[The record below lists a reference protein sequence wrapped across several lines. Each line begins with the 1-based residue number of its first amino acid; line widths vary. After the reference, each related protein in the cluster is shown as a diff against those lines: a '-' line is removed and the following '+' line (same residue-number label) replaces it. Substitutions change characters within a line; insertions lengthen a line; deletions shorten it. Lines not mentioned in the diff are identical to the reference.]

1 MSYSNSHSIRSV
13 MNKISKNGNDS
24 SYFLLGDDYFLQS
37 FFLSK
42 IKENSNPGTNI
53 DYYYLNDQSDLEM
66 FFNSLSS
73 MSLFTNENIFIIKNF
88 NRLSSL
94 SQNMLDKYLNN
105 TDKNNTLIFILD
117 EFMIKNKFSQKISNF
132 STIVNTQTP
141 FEESK
146 IKKWIRYYFRN
157 EKQQVD
163 DNTLDYF
170 IKNYKSD
177 ISSIVNEVEKYYL
190 NTSFDDVNVNHE
202 DSNYF
207 SKHIKIWN
215 LLDALGKK
223 NTKDSIVFYNNL
235 YFNGYSL
242 VPIIINLNNF
252 FFELLCTYETS
263 SKINYSMLNKTL
275 QSRFNMYKMNYKRF
289 EISEIFI
296 QLRDSDILIKTSTT
310 DENLL
315 FTSLILK
322 ICGGYYRE

>member
-1 MSYSNSHSIRSV
+1 
-13 MNKISKNGNDS
+13 MNKITKGENDS
-24 SYFLLGDDYFLQS
+24 SYFLLGNDYFLQN
-37 FFLSK
+37 FFLTK
-42 IKENSNPGTNI
+42 IKENSNSRTNV
-53 DYYYLNDQSDLEM
+53 DYFYLNNQSDLEM

-105 TDKNNTLIFILD
+105 ADKNNTLIFILD

-141 FEESK
+141 VEESK

-157 EKQQVD
+157 QKQQVD
-163 DNTLDYF
+163 DDILDYF

-190 NTSFDDVNVNHE
+190 GNSFNELNT
-202 DSNYF
+202 NYQDNKYY

-215 LLDALGKK
+215 LLDSLGKK
-223 NTKDSIVFYNNL
+223 NIAESIDFYNNL
-235 YFNGYSL
+235 YSNGYSL

-252 FFELLCTYETS
+252 FFELLCSYHIS

-275 QSRFNMYKMNYKRF
+275 QSRLNKYKKNYHQS
-289 EISEIFI
+289 EINEIFI
-296 QLRDSDILIKTSTT
+296 ELRNCDILIKTSSSN
-310 DENLL
+310 EKNL
-315 FTSLILK
+315 FTSLIFK
-322 ICGGYYRE
+322 ICNGYYCD

>member
-1 MSYSNSHSIRSV
+1 

-42 IKENSNPGTNI
+42 IKENCNPETNI

-73 MSLFTNENIFIIKNF
+73 MSLFNNENIFIIKNF

-163 DNTLDYF
+163 NNILDYF
-170 IKNYKSD
+170 IKNYKSG
-177 ISSIVNEVEKYYL
+177 ISSVVNEVEKYYL
-190 NTSFDDVNVNHE
+190 NTSFNDVNMNHG
-202 DSNYF
+202 DNNYF
-207 SKHIKIWN
+207 SKHIKVWN
-215 LLDALGKK
+215 LLDALGK
-223 NTKDSIVFYNNL
+223 
-235 YFNGYSL
+235 
-242 VPIIINLNNF
+242 
-252 FFELLCTYETS
+252 
-263 SKINYSMLNKTL
+263 
-275 QSRFNMYKMNYKRF
+275 
-289 EISEIFI
+289 
-296 QLRDSDILIKTSTT
+296 
-310 DENLL
+310 
-315 FTSLILK
+315 
-322 ICGGYYRE
+322 

>member
-1 MSYSNSHSIRSV
+1 

-53 DYYYLNDQSDLEM
+53 DYYYLNDQSDLEF
-66 FFNSLSS
+66 FFNSLNS

-105 TDKNNTLIFILD
+105 TDNNNTLIFILD
-117 EFMIKNKFSQKISNF
+117 EFMIKNKFSQKISNS

-157 EKQQVD
+157 EKLQVD
-163 DNTLDYF
+163 DNILNYF

-190 NTSFDDVNVNHE
+190 NNSFNDVNINHE
-202 DSNYF
+202 DNNYF
-207 SKHIKIWN
+207 SRHIKVWN

-223 NTKDSIVFYNNL
+223 NAKDSIIFYNNL

-252 FFELLCTYETS
+252 FFELLCSYDTS
-263 SKINYSMLNKTL
+263 SKINYSLLNKTL
-275 QSRFNMYKMNYKRF
+275 QSRFNIYKMNYKQS
-289 EISEIFI
+289 EINEIFI
-296 QLRDSDILIKTSTT
+296 QLRDSDILIKTTT
-310 DENLL
+310 IDENLL

-322 ICGGYYRE
+322 ICSGYYCE

>member
-105 TDKNNTLIFILD
+105 ADKNNTLIFILD

-141 FEESK
+141 VEESK

-157 EKQQVD
+157 QKQQVD
-163 DNTLDYF
+163 DDILDYF
-170 IKNYKSD
+170 IKNYKSG

-190 NTSFDDVNVNHE
+190 NTSFNDVNMNHG
-202 DSNYF
+202 DNNYF
-207 SKHIKIWN
+207 SKHIKVWN

-223 NTKDSIVFYNNL
+223 KAKDSIIFYNNL
-235 YFNGYSL
+235 YFNGLSL

-252 FFELLCTYETS
+252 FFELLCSYETS

-275 QSRFNMYKMNYKRF
+275 QSRFNIYKMNYKQS
-289 EISEIFI
+289 EINEIFI

-310 DENLL
+310 NENLL

-322 ICGGYYRE
+322 ICGGYYYE